1 MESAISIGLN
11 SYISPEKSVLLSILI
26 KDKFK
31 YNYEL
36 INPDKIVP
44 LYYKLLEL
52 IQLNGSS
59 EKAIFS
65 NIAESLALM
74 YLNTFS
80 SKAEGTLLQ
89 YLNCFKVDEE
99 EIFQYYFKVL

>member
-1 MESAISIGLN
+1 MESAISIELN
-11 SYISPEKSVLLSILI
+11 PDISKEKAVLISILI

-31 YNYEL
+31 YYYEL
-36 INPDKIVP
+36 INPDKI
-44 LYYKLLEL
+44 LSLNYKLCDL
-52 IQLNGSS
+52 IQLRR

-80 SKAEGTLLQ
+80 SQVEGTLLQ
-89 YLNCFKVDEE
+89 YLDRFKVNKE